1 MSTTAKMSTTGDMS
15 TTAIHGVDQR
25 SPLVRFEHP
34 ALGPTPVEVEQCGA
48 GSAGFVAD
56 TSSVLWACAPLL
68 ARHLCGAPD
77 LVRGKRCVELGA
89 GIGLVGAV
97 AAALGAARVVLTDV
111 ADAQPLL
118 RRNAA
123 RAGAL
128 EARELL
134 WGDAAHIEAC
144 GAAQF
149 DVVLGA
155 DILYHQEAAD
165 VEKLVQTMSSLLA
178 PGGCVLLAYE
188 FRFDWETTRSFYEI
202 CAACGLADE
211 QRALAD
217 ADEDDQILIVL
228 RRESDGGGGGGAPAA
243 ADNT

>member
-1 MSTTAKMSTTGDMS
+1 M
-15 TTAIHGVDQR
+15 
-25 SPLVRFEHP
+25 
-34 ALGPTPVEVEQCGA
+34 
-48 GSAGFVAD
+48 
-56 TSSVLWACAPLL
+56 LWACAPLL
-68 ARHLCGAPD
+68 AACARRPTSCAE
-77 LVRGKRCVELGA
+77 KRCVELGA

-134 WGDAAHIEAC
+134 WGDAAHVEAC

-202 CAACGLADE
+202 CAACGSPTSSVRSPTPTRTTRFSSSCAA
-211 QRALAD
+211 RA
-217 ADEDDQILIVL
+217 
-228 RRESDGGGGGGAPAA
+228 RPAA
-243 ADNT
+243 VAARRRRARDT

>member
-1 MSTTAKMSTTGDMS
+1 MSH
-15 TTAIHGVDQR
+15 TAIHGIDQR
-25 SPLVRFEHP
+25 SPLVKFEHP
-34 ALGPTPVEVEQCGA
+34 ALGTTPVEVEQCGA

-134 WGDAAHIEAC
+134 WGDAAHIAAC

-243 ADNT
+243 AHDT